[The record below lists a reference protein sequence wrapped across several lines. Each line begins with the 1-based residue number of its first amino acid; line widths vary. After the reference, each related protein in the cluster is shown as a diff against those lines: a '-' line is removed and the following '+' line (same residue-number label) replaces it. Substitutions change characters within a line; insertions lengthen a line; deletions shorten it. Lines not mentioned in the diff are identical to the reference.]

1 MACQATQKKCMQS
14 HCQGMSGL
22 SLMAPHSWT
31 GATYFCQIKLSSLP
45 RKWGWNTRER
55 IPQLPSSAVQ
65 GDTLEILSL
74 DSLRENQGIGSALVD
89 LAVQEARDQ
98 KCRRV
103 VLITTNDNI
112 RALRFYQ
119 RRGFD
124 MSNFYRN
131 AMDLARKLK
140 PGIPAVGENQIPLR
154 HEIEFEML
162 L

>member
-1 MACQATQKKCMQS
+1 M
-14 HCQGMSGL
+14 
-22 SLMAPHSWT
+22 
-31 GATYFCQIKLSSLP
+31 
-45 RKWGWNTRER
+45 
-55 IPQLPSSAVQ
+55 
-65 GDTLEILSL
+65 SL

-98 KCRRV
+98 KYRRV

>member
-1 MACQATQKKCMQS
+1 MHYARLEEQDRETVLKFLLEHWHGTTMVIRDREVDMRDAEGFLCMDE
-14 HCQGMSGL
+14 GVLVGL
-22 SLMAPHSWT
+22 L
-31 GATYFCQIKLSSLP
+31 TY
-45 RKWGWNTRER
+45 
-55 IPQLPSSAVQ
+55 AVQ

-131 AMDLARKLK
+131 AMDLVRKLK

>member
-1 MACQATQKKCMQS
+1 MNYRRLEERDRAAVLEFLMEHWHGTTMVIRAQEVDMREAEGFLCVENGAFL
-14 HCQGMSGL
+14 GL
-22 SLMAPHSWT
+22 L
-31 GATYFCQIKLSSLP
+31 TY
-45 RKWGWNTRER
+45 
-55 IPQLPSSAVQ
+55 AVK

-74 DSLRENQGIGSALVD
+74 DSLRENQGIGSALVN
-89 LAVQEARDQ
+89 LAVQEARVR

-131 AMDLARKLK
+131 AMELARKLK
-140 PGIPAVGENQIPLR
+140 PGIPMIGENQIPLR
-154 HEIEFEML
+154 HEIEFEMNL
-162 L
+162 Q